1 MGVLRKY
8 MHLHQLMSMHENVEV
23 GLARALAPAPVI
35 LPKQINPRAYAC
47 VYTHYYHCVRFPLAD

>member
-23 GLARALAPAPVI
+23 GLARALSPVI

-47 VYTHYYHCVRFPLAD
+47 FYAHHYHLVRFPLAD